1 MLVDIFVQT
10 PAAHRALLSTQV
22 CVCVCVRE
30 RERESVCVCER
41 EKEREGERE
50 RVLVCFH
57 GAYTVEIGIHLMVRR
72 IDSTMSMH
80 KEDAPQ
86 NA

>member
-1 MLVDIFVQT
+1 
-10 PAAHRALLSTQV
+10 
-22 CVCVCVRE
+22 
-30 RERESVCVCER
+30 VCVCER